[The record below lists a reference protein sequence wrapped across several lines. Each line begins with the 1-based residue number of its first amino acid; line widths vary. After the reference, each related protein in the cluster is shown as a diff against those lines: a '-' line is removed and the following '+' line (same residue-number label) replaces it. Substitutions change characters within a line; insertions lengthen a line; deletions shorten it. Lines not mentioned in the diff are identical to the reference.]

1 MVAALTAGRRNPGS
15 VRRHAR
21 EAWTI
26 WQRMREDRMYMVYWT
41 IVEQGAVTP
50 HQQPFDTSEMV
61 QAMRFMEELR
71 RRQRA
76 GEGVRFVT
84 MCSEHPDVVGHPG
97 VDVTGPGYNWKKR
110 RR

>member
-1 MVAALTAGRRNPGS
+1 MDNLDV
-15 VRRHAR
+15 
-21 EAWTI
+21 E
-26 WQRMREDRMYMVYWT
+26 EDRMYMVYWT
-41 IVEQGAVTP
+41 IVEQGASTP
-50 HQQPFDTSEMV
+50 RQQPFDTSEMV

-84 MCSEHPDVVGHPG
+84 MCSEHPDAVGHPG
-97 VDVTGPGYNWKKR
+97 VDVTGPDYDWKKR